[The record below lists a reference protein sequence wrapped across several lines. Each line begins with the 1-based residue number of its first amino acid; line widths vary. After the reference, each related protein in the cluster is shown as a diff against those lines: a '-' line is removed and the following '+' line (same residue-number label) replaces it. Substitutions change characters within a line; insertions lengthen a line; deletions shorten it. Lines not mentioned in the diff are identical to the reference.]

1 MMNLRKPPTFF
12 LRFAMG
18 LALAG
23 GLVVGQARAEDAHY
37 FVVREQAN
45 GALSVASH
53 RLVNVRGQVT
63 PMASSQPGRQQS
75 VLAASM
81 VDKKTGAAVFTTQA
95 LGSPW
100 IRAEFQSPGQAQ
112 IEGRVVPAGERQYVL
127 RLPVQAGKLLR
138 LKANTTAAGA
148 ISTGASAQA
157 RGASAAKVAPPP
169 AATLEIDLDQYTSPP
184 APATLRAAPP
194 PAVPGSESGLLIN
207 NGDAANRLDL
217 LVVAEGYT
225 QAQKAQFIAQATE
238 LANKFMSIS
247 PYKDYQQL
255 INVRWLFV
263 PSNQSGADK
272 PDCVETPGA
281 EVVMVDTAFDA
292 TYCAA
297 GLRRLLV
304 VDSTKVLTA
313 AADVPDWDMLTVL
326 VNDEEYGG
334 SGGYISVAST
344 NGASA
349 EVMQHELGHSF
360 SKLADEYDSPY
371 PGYPACSDLP
381 GSALGACE
389 VNVTD
394 QTARNSLK
402 WKRWV
407 AASTPIP
414 SVAPMAD
421 ALETG
426 LWQGARYQSSG
437 VYRQCFNGIMRSL
450 GVPFCHVDGE
460 AFVKQLFG
468 GGWGSP
474 STGVSL
480 IEPGA
485 LPVLSN
491 VKANAG
497 TQVGFQVTV
506 AGSAN
511 NGALTATWLVDKQPV
526 KTVATQHGQW
536 QTFSYPV
543 VDSALHTVEFKV
555 KDNTPLT
562 LDAPTSSK
570 TWTVQGVVA
579 LPGAPAI
586 TALTP
591 GWYTLK
597 LAFTPPAAVPGA
609 VITGYVSTCT
619 SPNRATVT
627 TSASKSPIAIN
638 WLPGGVNYTC
648 TVVAKSALGNGPA
661 SAPRS
666 AKTLKLF

>member
-1 MMNLRKPPTFF
+1 MKRHSGRLNWVGGAL
-12 LRFAMG
+12 

-23 GLVVGQARAEDAHY
+23 SLAQAEDAHY

-53 RLVNVRGQVT
+53 RLVRVSGKVT
-63 PMASSQPGRQQS
+63 PLASSQPGRQQS

-81 VDKKTGAAVFTTQA
+81 VDKKTGASVFNTQA

-100 IRAEFQSPGQAQ
+100 IRAEFQSPGQTQ

-127 RLPVQAGKLLR
+127 RLPVQAGKVLR
-138 LKANTTAAGA
+138 LKSNTTAAGVSA
-148 ISTGASAQA
+148 RASST
-157 RGASAAKVAPPP
+157 AAKAPPP
-169 AATLEIDLDQYTSPP
+169 AVLDIDLDQYTSP
-184 APATLRAAPP
+184 ALLRAAPP

-225 QAQKAQFIAQATE
+225 LAQKAQFMAQATE
-238 LANKFMSIS
+238 LANKFLAIS
-247 PYKDYQQL
+247 PYQDYQQL

-272 PDCVETPGA
+272 PDCGETPGA

-304 VDSTKVLTA
+304 VDGGKVLTA
-313 AADVPDWDMLTVL
+313 AADVPDWDMVAVL

-334 SGGYISVAST
+334 SGGYISVSST
-344 NGASA
+344 NGSSA
-349 EVMQHELGHSF
+349 DVMQHELGHSF

-381 GSALGACE
+381 GSTLGACE

-402 WKRWV
+402 WQRWV
-407 AASTPIP
+407 ASTTPIP
-414 SVAPMAD
+414 SVAPMPDPIEA
-421 ALETG
+421 G

-437 VYRQCFNGIMRSL
+437 VYRQCFSGIMRSL
-450 GVPFCHVDGE
+450 GAPFCHVDGE

-468 GGWGSP
+468 GGWGAP
-474 STGVSL
+474 SAGVSL

-485 LPVLSN
+485 LPASASLTAN
-491 VKANAG
+491 VG
-497 TQVGFQVTV
+497 TPVGFQASV
-506 AGSAN
+506 AGSAKA
-511 NGALTATWLVDKQPV
+511 GTLTATWLVDQQPV
-526 KTVATQHGQW
+526 KTVATQHGQS
-536 QTFSYPV
+536 QTFSYTVP
-543 VDSALHTVEFKV
+543 DSAPHTVELKV

-562 LDAPTSSK
+562 LDAPTASR
-570 TWTVQGVVA
+570 TWTVQGVAV

-591 GWYTLK
+591 GWYSLK
-597 LAFTPPAAVPGA
+597 LYFSSPAAVPGA
-609 VITGYVSTCT
+609 VITGYTSTCT
-619 SPNRATVT
+619 APNRATVT
-627 TSASKSPIAIN
+627 TTASKSPISMN
-638 WLPGGVNYTC
+638 WLPGGVTYTC
-648 TVVAKSALGNGPA
+648 TVVAKSASGNGPA

>member
-1 MMNLRKPPTFF
+1 MKRHSGRLNWVGGAL
-12 LRFAMG
+12 
-18 LALAG
+18 LALAAS
-23 GLVVGQARAEDAHY
+23 LAQAEDAHY

-53 RLVNVRGQVT
+53 RLVHVSGKVT
-63 PMASSQPGRQQS
+63 PLASSQPGRQQS

-81 VDKKTGAAVFTTQA
+81 VDKKTGVSVFNTQA

-100 IRAEFQSPGQAQ
+100 IRAEFQSPGQTQ
-112 IEGRVVPAGERQYVL
+112 IEGRVVPAGERQYVV
-127 RLPVQAGKLLR
+127 RLPVQAGKMLR
-138 LKANTTAAGA
+138 LKSNTTAAGVSA
-148 ISTGASAQA
+148 RSSST
-157 RGASAAKVAPPP
+157 AAKAPPP
-169 AATLEIDLDQYTSPP
+169 AVLDIDLDQYTSP
-184 APATLRAAPP
+184 ALLRAAPP

-225 QAQKAQFIAQATE
+225 LDQKAQFISQATE
-238 LANKFMSIS
+238 LAHKFLSIS
-247 PYKDYQQL
+247 PYQDYQQL

-272 PDCVETPGA
+272 PDCGETPGA

-304 VDSTKVLTA
+304 VDGGKVLTA
-313 AADVPDWDMLTVL
+313 AADVPDWDMVAVL

-334 SGGYISVAST
+334 SGGSISVSST
-344 NGASA
+344 NGSSA

-360 SKLADEYDSPY
+360 SKLADEYESPY
-371 PGYPACSDLP
+371 PGYPTCSDLP
-381 GSALGACE
+381 GSTLGACE

-394 QTARNSLK
+394 QTARTSLK

-407 AASTPIP
+407 ASTTPIP
-414 SVAPMAD
+414 SVAPMPDPIEA
-421 ALETG
+421 G

-437 VYRQCFNGIMRSL
+437 VYRQCFSGIMRSL
-450 GVPFCHVDGE
+450 GAPFCHVDGE

-468 GGWGSP
+468 GGWGAP
-474 STGVSL
+474 SAGVSL

-485 LPVLSN
+485 LPASTN
-491 VKANAG
+491 VTANVG
-497 TQVGFQVTV
+497 TPVGFQVTV
-506 AGSAN
+506 AGSTK
-511 NGALTATWLVDKQPV
+511 NGALTATWLVDQQPV
-526 KTVATQHGQW
+526 QTVATQHGQW
-536 QTFSYPV
+536 QTFSYTVANTAP
-543 VDSALHTVEFKV
+543 HTIEFKV

-562 LDAPTSSK
+562 LDAPTASRI
-570 TWTVQGVVA
+570 WTVQGLAV
-579 LPGAPAI
+579 LPGAPTI

-591 GWYTLK
+591 GWYSLK
-597 LAFTPPAAVPGA
+597 LYFSPPVAVPGA
-609 VITGYVSTCT
+609 VITGYTSTCT
-619 SPNRATVT
+619 APNRATVT
-627 TSASKSPIAIN
+627 TSASKSPISMN
-638 WLPGGVNYTC
+638 WLPGGVTYTC
-648 TVVAKSALGNGPA
+648 TVVARSASGNGPA

>member
-1 MMNLRKPPTFF
+1 MKRHSGRLNWVGGAL
-12 LRFAMG
+12 

-23 GLVVGQARAEDAHY
+23 SLAQAEDAHY

-53 RLVNVRGQVT
+53 RLVRISGKVT
-63 PMASSQPGRQQS
+63 PLASSQPGRQQS

-81 VDKKTGAAVFTTQA
+81 VDKKTGASVFNTQA

-100 IRAEFQSPGQAQ
+100 IRAEFQSPGQTQ

-127 RLPVQAGKLLR
+127 RLPVQAGKVLR
-138 LKANTTAAGA
+138 LRGNTTAAGV
-148 ISTGASAQA
+148 SA
-157 RGASAAKVAPPP
+157 RSSSAAAMAPPP
-169 AATLEIDLDQYTSPP
+169 VVLDIDLDQYTSP
-184 APATLRAAPP
+184 TLLRAAPP

-207 NGDAANRLDL
+207 HGDAANRLDL

-225 QAQKAQFIAQATE
+225 LAQKAQFMAQATE
-238 LANKFMSIS
+238 LANKFLAIS
-247 PYKDYQQL
+247 PYQDYQQL

-272 PDCVETPGA
+272 PDCGETPGA
-281 EVVMVDTAFDA
+281 DVVMVDTAFDA

-304 VDSTKVLTA
+304 VDGGKVLTA
-313 AADVPDWDMLTVL
+313 AADVPDWDMVAVL

-334 SGGYISVAST
+334 SGGYISVSST
-344 NGASA
+344 NGSSA

-381 GSALGACE
+381 GATLGACE

-394 QTARNSLK
+394 QTARASLK
-402 WKRWV
+402 WQRWV
-407 AASTPIP
+407 ASTTPIP
-414 SVAPMAD
+414 SVASMPDPIEA
-421 ALETG
+421 G
-426 LWQGARYQSSG
+426 LWQGARYQSSD
-437 VYRQCFNGIMRSL
+437 VYRQCFSGIMRSL
-450 GVPFCHVDGE
+450 GAPFCHVDGE

-468 GGWGSP
+468 GGWGAP
-474 STGVSL
+474 SAGVSL

-485 LPVLSN
+485 LPATSSLTAN
-491 VKANAG
+491 VG
-497 TQVGFQVTV
+497 TPVGFQASV
-506 AGSAN
+506 AGSAKA
-511 NGALTATWLVDKQPV
+511 GGLTATWLVDQQPV
-526 KTVATQHGQW
+526 KTVATQHGQS
-536 QTFSYPV
+536 QTFSYTVP
-543 VDSALHTVEFKV
+543 DSAPHTVEFKV

-562 LDAPTSSK
+562 LDAPTASRI
-570 TWTVQGVVA
+570 WTVQGLAV
-579 LPGAPAI
+579 LPGAPTI

-591 GWYTLK
+591 GWYSLK
-597 LAFTPPAAVPGA
+597 LYFSPPAALPGA
-609 VITGYVSTCT
+609 VITGYTSTCT
-619 SPNRATVT
+619 APNRATVT
-627 TSASKSPIAIN
+627 TSASKSPISMN
-638 WLPGGVNYTC
+638 WLPGGVVYTC
-648 TVVAKSALGNGPA
+648 TVVARSASGTGPA

>member
-1 MMNLRKPPTFF
+1 MKQGTT
-12 LRFAMG
+12 RFIWAG
-18 LALAG
+18 GAVLALAAGLSG
-23 GLVVGQARAEDAHY
+23 GRAHAEEAHY

-53 RLVNVRGQVT
+53 RLVNVRGKVT

-75 VLAASM
+75 VLGASM
-81 VDKKTGAAVFTTQA
+81 VDKKTGASVFDTQA

-100 IRAEFQSPGQAQ
+100 IRAEFQSPGQTQ

-138 LKANTTAAGA
+138 LKGNTMASGAAPGGQSRSPTAA
-148 ISTGASAQA
+148 
-157 RGASAAKVAPPP
+157 KAPPP
-169 AATLEIDLDQYTSPP
+169 AVLDIDLDQYTSPSRSL
-184 APATLRAAPP
+184 LRAAPP
-194 PAVPGSESGLLIN
+194 PAVPGSESGLLLN

-225 QAQKAQFIAQATE
+225 LDQKAQFITQATE
-238 LANKFMSIS
+238 LANKFLSIS
-247 PYKDYQQL
+247 PYQDYQQL

-272 PDCVETPGA
+272 PDCGETPGA

-304 VDSTKVLTA
+304 VDGGKVLTA
-313 AADVPDWDMLTVL
+313 AADVPDWDMVAVL

-334 SGGYISVAST
+334 SGGYISVSST
-344 NGASA
+344 NGSSA

-381 GSALGACE
+381 GSTLGACE

-394 QTARNSLK
+394 QTARTSLK

-407 AASTPIP
+407 ASTTPIP
-414 SVAPMAD
+414 SVAPMPDPIEA
-421 ALETG
+421 G

-437 VYRQCFNGIMRSL
+437 VYRQCFGGIMRSL
-450 GVPFCHVDGE
+450 GAPFCHVDGE

-468 GGWGSP
+468 GGWGAP
-474 STGVSL
+474 SAGVSL

-485 LPVLSN
+485 LPASASVTAN
-491 VKANAG
+491 VG
-497 TQVGFQVTV
+497 TPVGFQVTV
-506 AGSAN
+506 AGSAKS
-511 NGALTATWLVDKQPV
+511 GALTGTWLVDQQPV

-536 QTFSYPV
+536 QTFSYTVANTAP
-543 VDSALHTVEFKV
+543 HTIEFKV

-562 LDAPTSSK
+562 LDAPTASRI
-570 TWTVQGVVA
+570 WTVQGVAV
-579 LPGAPAI
+579 LPGAPTI
-586 TALTP
+586 TALTA
-591 GWYTLK
+591 GWYSLK
-597 LAFTPPAAVPGA
+597 LYFSPPAAVPGA
-609 VITGYVSTCT
+609 VITGYTSTCT
-619 SPNRATVT
+619 APNRATVT
-627 TSASKSPIAIN
+627 TSASKSPISMN
-638 WLPGGVNYTC
+638 WLPGGVTYTC
-648 TVVAKSALGNGPA
+648 TVVAKSASGNGPA

>member
-1 MMNLRKPPTFF
+1 MKQQSG
-12 LRFAMG
+12 RFNWAG
-18 LALAG
+18 GALLALAG
-23 GLVVGQARAEDAHY
+23 SLAGGFAQAEDAHY

-53 RLVNVRGQVT
+53 RFVRLSGKLT

-81 VDKKTGAAVFTTQA
+81 VDKKTGASVFDTQA

-100 IRAEFQSPGQAQ
+100 IRAEFQSPGQTQ

-138 LKANTTAAGA
+138 LKANTLASGAATSVQTGGATAA
-148 ISTGASAQA
+148 
-157 RGASAAKVAPPP
+157 KAPPP
-169 AATLEIDLDQYTSPP
+169 PAVLDIDLDQYAAPSPSL
-184 APATLRAAPP
+184 LRAAPP

-217 LVVAEGYT
+217 LIVAEGYT
-225 QAQKAQFIAQATE
+225 LAQKAQFITQATE
-238 LANKFMSIS
+238 LAHKFLSIS
-247 PYKDYQQL
+247 PYQDYQQL

-272 PDCVETPGA
+272 PDCGETPGA

-304 VDSTKVLTA
+304 ADSTKVPTA
-313 AADVPDWDMLTVL
+313 AADVPDWDMVAVL

-334 SGGYISVAST
+334 SGGYISVSST
-344 NGASA
+344 NAASA
-349 EVMQHELGHSF
+349 DVMQHELGHSF

-371 PGYPACSDLP
+371 PSYPACSDQP
-381 GSALGACE
+381 GTPLGACE
-389 VNVTD
+389 ANVTD
-394 QTARNSLK
+394 QTVRSSLK

-407 AASTPIP
+407 ASATPIP
-414 SVAPMAD
+414 SVAPMPDPIEA
-421 ALETG
+421 G

-437 VYRQCFNGIMRSL
+437 MYRQCFSGIMRSL
-450 GVPFCHVDGE
+450 GSPFCHVDGE

-468 GGWGSP
+468 GGWGAP
-474 STGVSL
+474 SAGVSL

-485 LPVLSN
+485 LPATASVTAN
-491 VKANAG
+491 VG
-497 TQVGFQVTV
+497 TPLGFQATV

-511 NGALTATWLVDKQPV
+511 NGGLTATWLVDQQPV

-536 QTFSYPV
+536 QTFSYTV
-543 VDSALHTVEFKV
+543 ADSAPHTIEFKV
-555 KDNTPLT
+555 KDNTPLM

-570 TWTVQGVVA
+570 AWAVQGVAV
-579 LPGAPAI
+579 LPGAPTI
-586 TALTP
+586 TALTAS
-591 GWYTLK
+591 WYSLK
-597 LAFTPPAAVPGA
+597 LSFTPPAAVPGA
-609 VITGYVSTCT
+609 VITGYTSTCT
-619 SPNRATVT
+619 APSRATAIAT
-627 TSASKSPIAIN
+627 ASKSPITMS
-638 WLPGGVNYTC
+638 WLQGGVTYTC
-648 TVVAKSALGNGPA
+648 TVVAKSASGNGPA

>member
-1 MMNLRKPPTFF
+1 MKRHSGRLNWVGGAL
-12 LRFAMG
+12 

-23 GLVVGQARAEDAHY
+23 SLAQAEDAHY

-53 RLVNVRGQVT
+53 RLVRVSGKVT
-63 PMASSQPGRQQS
+63 PLASSQPGRQQS

-81 VDKKTGAAVFTTQA
+81 VDKKTGASVFNTQA

-100 IRAEFQSPGQAQ
+100 IRAEFQSPGQTQ

-127 RLPVQAGKLLR
+127 RLPVQAGKVLR
-138 LKANTTAAGA
+138 LKSNTTAAGVSA
-148 ISTGASAQA
+148 RSSST
-157 RGASAAKVAPPP
+157 AAKAPPP
-169 AATLEIDLDQYTSPP
+169 AVLDIDLDQYTSP
-184 APATLRAAPP
+184 ALLRAAPP

-225 QAQKAQFIAQATE
+225 LAQKAQFMAQATE
-238 LANKFMSIS
+238 LANKFLAIS
-247 PYKDYQQL
+247 PYQDYQQL

-272 PDCVETPGA
+272 PDCGETPGA

-304 VDSTKVLTA
+304 VDGGKVLTA
-313 AADVPDWDMLTVL
+313 AADVPDWDMVAVL

-334 SGGYISVAST
+334 SGGYISVSST
-344 NGASA
+344 NGSSA
-349 EVMQHELGHSF
+349 DVMQHELGHSF

-381 GSALGACE
+381 GSTLGACE

-394 QTARNSLK
+394 QTARTSLK
-402 WKRWV
+402 WMRWV
-407 AASTPIP
+407 ASTTPLP
-414 SVAPMAD
+414 SVAPMPDPIEA
-421 ALETG
+421 G

-437 VYRQCFNGIMRSL
+437 VYRQCFSGIMRSL
-450 GVPFCHVDGE
+450 GAPFCHVDGE

-468 GGWGSP
+468 GGWGAP
-474 STGVSL
+474 SAGVSL

-485 LPVLSN
+485 LPASASLTAN
-491 VKANAG
+491 VG
-497 TQVGFQVTV
+497 TPVGFQASV
-506 AGSAN
+506 AGSAKA
-511 NGALTATWLVDKQPV
+511 GTLTATWLVDQQPV
-526 KTVATQHGQW
+526 KTLATQHGQL
-536 QTFSYPV
+536 QIFSYTVP
-543 VDSALHTVEFKV
+543 DSAQHTIEFKV

-562 LDAPTSSK
+562 LDAPTASR
-570 TWTVQGVVA
+570 TWTVQGLAV
-579 LPGAPAI
+579 LPGAPTI

-591 GWYTLK
+591 GWYSLK
-597 LAFTPPAAVPGA
+597 LYFSPPAAVPGA
-609 VITGYVSTCT
+609 VITGYASTCT
-619 SPNRATVT
+619 APNRATVT
-627 TSASKSPIAIN
+627 TSASKSPISMN
-638 WLPGGVNYTC
+638 WLPGGVTYTC
-648 TVVAKSALGNGPA
+648 TVVAKSASGNGPA

>member
-1 MMNLRKPPTFF
+1 MNQRAQVTWTHIAIWLT
-12 LRFAMG
+12 
-18 LALAG
+18 LAG
-23 GLVVGQARAEDAHY
+23 SLWAGQAQAEDAHY

-53 RLVNVRGQVT
+53 RLVRLSGKVT
-63 PMASSQPGRQQS
+63 PMAASQPGRQQS

-81 VDKKTGAAVFTTQA
+81 VDKKTGAAVFDTQA

-100 IRAEFQSPGQAQ
+100 IRAEFQSPGQTQ
-112 IEGRVVPAGERQYVL
+112 IEGRVVPAGERQYVV
-127 RLPVQAGKLLR
+127 RVPVQAGKLLR
-138 LKANTTAAGA
+138 LKGNTTASGA
-148 ISTGASAQA
+148 ATSGQS
-157 RGASAAKVAPPP
+157 RGAAAAKAPPP
-169 AATLEIDLDQYTSPP
+169 AVLDIDLDQYASPSP
-184 APATLRAAPP
+184 SLQRAAPP
-194 PAVPGSESGLLIN
+194 PAVPGSESGLLLN

-225 QAQKAQFIAQATE
+225 LAQKAQFITQATE
-238 LANKFMSIS
+238 LANKFLSIS

-272 PDCVETPGA
+272 PDCGETPGA

-304 VDSTKVLTA
+304 VDGGKVLTA
-313 AADVPDWDMLTVL
+313 AADVPDWDMVAVL

-334 SGGYISVAST
+334 SGGYISVSST

-371 PGYPACSDLP
+371 PGYPACSDQP
-381 GSALGACE
+381 GSSLGACE

-394 QTARNSLK
+394 QTARASLK
-402 WKRWV
+402 WNRWV
-407 AASTPIP
+407 TSTTPIP
-414 SVAPMAD
+414 SVAPMPDPLD
-421 ALETG
+421 AG

-437 VYRQCFNGIMRSL
+437 MYRQCFSGIMRSL
-450 GVPFCHVDGE
+450 GAPFCHVDGE

-468 GGWGSP
+468 GGWGLP
-474 STGVSL
+474 SAGVSL

-485 LPVLSN
+485 LPAVSS
-491 VKANAG
+491 VTAPVG
-497 TQVGFQVTV
+497 TPVGFQVTV

-511 NGALTATWLVDKQPV
+511 NGGLTATWLVDQQPV

-536 QTFSYPV
+536 QTFSYTVANTAP
-543 VDSALHTVEFKV
+543 HTIEFKV

-562 LDAPTSSK
+562 LDAPTSSR
-570 TWTVQGVVA
+570 TWTIQGVAV
-579 LPGAPAI
+579 LPGAPTI
-586 TALTP
+586 TALTA
-591 GWYTLK
+591 GWYSLR
-597 LAFTPPAAVPGA
+597 LSFVPPAAVPGA

-619 SPNRATVT
+619 APNRATVT
-627 TSASKSPIAIN
+627 TMASKSPISMN
-638 WLPGGVNYTC
+638 WLPGGVTYTC
-648 TVVAKSALGNGPA
+648 TVVARSASGNGPA

-666 AKTLKLF
+666 ARTLKLF